1 MHPFSR
7 PSAKAVLVAGALALT
22 LVVGATSGAVAG
34 KLITSHDIKDGTIR
48 AKDLRDDSVTH
59 AKIAPGA
66 VDWDKSLSA
75 ATKAQI
81 EDLVTPGP
89 AGPAGPAGEQG
100 ATGPAG
106 PAGERG
112 SRGPAGPA
120 GEGSLI
126 AREYY
131 GADGYSAAN
140 GEGLSELSSASG
152 DTLTL
157 SGPGNYLISTQAL
170 FLDTS
175 GPFPILFV
183 GDPGDPGDSDAFNP
197 DAVLK
202 ACVATYAPLCS
213 TTLSVS
219 VEAGD
224 DLELP
229 VFYASDV
236 ATPCDTDCEPLALAR
251 VEVYRMGGAVIA
263 DPGFPT
269 IPPCRG
275 ANTSFSRT
283 MQKLA
288 AHRC

>member
-1 MHPFSR
+1 MRSYR
-7 PSAKAVLVAGALALT
+7 PSGRAVAIVGALALT
-22 LVVGATSGAVAG
+22 LVVTATAGAVAG
-34 KLITSHDIKDGTIR
+34 QLITSKDIKDGTIR
-48 AKDLRDDSVTH
+48 SKDLHDGSVTN

-89 AGPAGPAGEQG
+89 AGPAGPAGEMG

-106 PAGERG
+106 PVGQRG
-112 SRGPAGPA
+112 SRGPAGVA

-131 GADGYSAAN
+131 GANGYSAAN
-140 GEGLSELSSASG
+140 SEGLSELPSASG

-170 FLDTS
+170 FIDTS

-183 GDPGDPGDSDAFNP
+183 GDPGESDVFNP

-202 ACVATYAPLCS
+202 ACVPTYAPLCS

-236 ATPCDTDCEPLALAR
+236 ATPCDIDCEPLALAR
-251 VEVYRMGGAVIA
+251 VEVYRMGGAVIP
-263 DPGFPT
+263 DPGFPQ
-269 IPPCRG
+269 IGPPCRG
-275 ANTSFSRT
+275 ANKSLSRT